1 MRLYLLRRAQSQEA
15 TYALQ
20 LERRHGTRLP
30 NLFRQPIGGCIISW
44 RCRAVIPLGVESFND
59 ICNSPLQR
67 VRRRQLALCEYAVT
81 ARNCGGQRDRSNA
94 ASGHQSF
101 SPLHWSLPVL
111 PIFFGSYD
119 AGAEN
124 ASSQR
129 PQQEALADYVSLR
142 SDSALARSPRHV
154 RFGSPE
160 RTMAGSP
167 RDVAEVPRAEVALRA
182 MRIYRSAAPRR

>member
-94 ASGHQSF
+94 ATK
-101 SPLHWSLPVL
+101 
-111 PIFFGSYD
+111 
-119 AGAEN
+119 A
-124 ASSQR
+124 
-129 PQQEALADYVSLR
+129 SLR
-142 SDSALARSPRHV
+142 CIGRCPSSRFSSAVMTL
-154 RFGSPE
+154 
-160 RTMAGSP
+160 
-167 RDVAEVPRAEVALRA
+167 
-182 MRIYRSAAPRR
+182 APRMPLLKGRSKKPWPTMSH